1 LTDEHLHALVA
12 NNPNDEDLLQELRQ
26 RVRWAAI
33 RAIPARRGY
42 CSAGKRV
49 VLDEKG
55 AYSSGYPMHYEEE
68 FTTCMHTGRIVFDE
82 PNARTLRLQ
91 ALIEEL
97 RP

>member
-12 NNPNDEDLLQELRQ
+12 DNPHDEDLLKELRQ

-33 RAIPARRGY
+33 QAIPARWGY

-49 VLDEKG
+49 LMDEKG
-55 AYSSGYPMHYEEE
+55 AYSSGYPMHSEEN
-68 FTTCMHTGRIVFDE
+68 FAACLHPGKIVFDE
-82 PNARTLRLQ
+82 PNEHTLRLQ